1 MSVLSFILA
10 ILVGVIIVLLG
21 QFAVN
26 IFSEPIRE
34 LNKCKKEICQVL
46 SFYRNK
52 YLNPGSLNKEE
63 LSEISDKIRKVA
75 TELLSVKNMLRR
87 NKVFFILI
95 KEKNISKAVD
105 ELFGL
110 ANTIGKFLSKGEKK
124 VIYSYENE
132 IKKALNIKFK

>member
-1 MSVLSFILA
+1 MSVVSL
-10 ILVGVIIVLLG
+10 ILVGVIIYFLSQLANNL
-21 QFAVN
+21 F
-26 IFSEPIRE
+26 IEPIRE

-46 SFYRNK
+46 SFNRNK
-52 YLNPGSLNKEE
+52 YLNPGSLSKEE

-95 KEKNISKAVD
+95 KEKKISKAVD

-110 ANTIGKFLSKGEKK
+110 SSNIGKFLSKGEKK
-124 VIYSYENE
+124 VIYSYENDIE
-132 IKKALNIKFK
+132 KALNIKFK

>member
-1 MSVLSFILA
+1 MSVLSSILA

-46 SFYRNK
+46 SFNRNK
-52 YLNPGSLNKEE
+52 YLNPGSLSKEE

-95 KEKNISKAVD
+95 KEKNISKAVN

-110 ANTIGKFLSKGEKK
+110 ANNIGKFLSKREKK
-124 VIYSYENE
+124 VIYSYENDIE
-132 IKKALNIKFK
+132 KALNIKFK